1 MKTWKSLSNSRKKP
15 PKKSYERSLAEA
27 KRSQM
32 ISLGMLVI
40 GLLLGILLWLLVSRS
55 VNRPLDRLR
64 DAVKQLASGK
74 LDYEVPHSDY
84 GNEVG
89 DLARAV
95 TVLQTEAQQ
104 MEAQRWIK
112 THIAAVSTE
121 LQAATSF
128 SELSQT
134 FLSSVAPLLKVGHAV
149 FYLYEEEQRRLQMLG
164 GYAFRERKNLDT
176 YFAVGQGLV
185 GQCALERAPIII
197 TKPPADYIR
206 IGSSLGEA
214 VPKTIAVLPVLHND
228 QLLAVIEL
236 ATFESLRCQRT
247 GPAGRADA
255 DPGHEHGDHRAQ
267 QQDPAAARRDPAS
280 GGEHGKTGGQ
290 AGRAGRRDGGPAA
303 RDQGHRGLVPQHC
316 RIGAGRHAGGR

>member
-1 MKTWKSLSNSRKKP
+1 M
-15 PKKSYERSLAEA
+15 
-27 KRSQM
+27 
-32 ISLGMLVI
+32 
-40 GLLLGILLWLLVSRS
+40 
-55 VNRPLDRLR
+55 NRPLDRLR

-149 FYLYEEEQRRLQMLG
+149 FYLFEEEQRRLHMLG

-214 VPKTIAVLPVLHND
+214 APNTIAVLPVLHND

-236 ATFESLRCQRT
+236 ATFETFGANEQALLDGLMPILAMSMEIIERNTKTQQLLEETRRQAENMEKQAAKLEEQAVEMEAQQHEIKATEAWFRSIVESAPD
-247 GPAGRADA
+247 GMLVVD
-255 DPGHEHGDHRAQ
+255 EHGSIILTNHRSKRCSATS
-267 QQDPAAARRDPAS
+267 PANWSAARSRPWCRRTCAAAMWPCA
-280 GGEHGKTGGQ
+280 T
-290 AGRAGRRDGGPAA
+290 AT
-303 RDQGHRGLVPQHC
+303 
-316 RIGAGRHAGGR
+316 